1 MFTRRSPE
9 VGCFGRSCAK
19 GHAGSST
26 TGEGMSKATVAFAT
40 GEMMAEEGG
49 GSLGADPLA
58 KLSYGKA
65 HFFWE

>member
-1 MFTRRSPE
+1 MFTRQSPE

-19 GHAGSST
+19 GHVGSST
-26 TGEGMSKATVAFAT
+26 TGKGISKATVAFAT
-40 GEMMAEEGG
+40 GEMMIDG
-49 GSLGADPLA
+49 LDADPRA